1 MSNFGARASR
11 LNAQGRSPV
20 DGRMDT
26 PAGCPRAHP
35 QAVGC
40 PQAPQGPTTGDGKAQ
55 AIPRALLRHRRAVNS
70 HQGGHQP
77 ASSPVF
83 LQSQPRN
90 PAPSLRSVT
99 FPKSPVTFAEMRT
112 RVGVPCAIRTSG
124 KAGHGC
130 WPCTV
135 TWAERALL
143 RRDLGLRRGM
153 ADTETPPLPGCRA
166 ATPRLGTVDRVPLL
180 PRRSPHLRGA

>member
-1 MSNFGARASR
+1 MTGRRAGQAATGYALR
-11 LNAQGRSPV
+11 G
-20 DGRMDT
+20 M
-26 PAGCPRAHP
+26 PRAGSTTT
-35 QAVGC
+35 AGE
-40 PQAPQGPTTGDGKAQ
+40 PTTTNHVDLSTTRFHRSELPPLVNIRSARVVKIRSARTGR
-55 AIPRALLRHRRAVNS
+55 PRAA
-70 HQGGHQP
+70 
-77 ASSPVF
+77 AW
-83 LQSQPRN
+83 
-90 PAPSLRSVT
+90 PAPFQTAASG
-99 FPKSPVTFAEMRT
+99 PGA